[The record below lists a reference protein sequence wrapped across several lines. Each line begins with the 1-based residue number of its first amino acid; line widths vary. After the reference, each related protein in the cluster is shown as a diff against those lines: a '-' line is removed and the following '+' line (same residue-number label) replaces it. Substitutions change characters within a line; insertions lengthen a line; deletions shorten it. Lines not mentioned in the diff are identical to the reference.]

1 MIVLPLPAAETPHGR
16 PEEPAR
22 RPESA
27 ARPERV
33 APSGGTEQA
42 GPRILLVDDHEVVR
56 MGLRA
61 LLATAPGFSVVA
73 EADSVA
79 TAVAAA
85 RRWRP
90 DVVVMDV
97 RLPDGSGVEACREIR
112 AENPNA
118 SVIML
123 TSFADEEA
131 VFASILAGAAGY
143 LLKQA
148 RGQAL
153 IDAVETVWR
162 GASLLD
168 PAVTRQVL
176 ARIRRMGQQELDD
189 DLARLSEQ
197 ERKILPLIAEG
208 KTNREIAAALFLS
221 DRTVKSYVSNILTK
235 LNLSRRAEAA
245 AFITRHAGHAGMGGD
260 RGEDHSGARDR

>member
-1 MIVLPLPAAETPHGR
+1 MMTPYPALDTLTGSPPGIPGAVPSDTHQPAGG
-16 PEEPAR
+16 PEP
-22 RPESA
+22 
-27 ARPERV
+27 
-33 APSGGTEQA
+33 

-56 MGLRA
+56 VGLRA
-61 LLATAPGFSVVA
+61 LLSTVPGFTVVG

-79 TAVAAA
+79 SAIQAA

-90 DVVVMDV
+90 DVVAMDV
-97 RLPDGSGVEACREIR
+97 RLLDGSGVEACREIR
-112 AENPNA
+112 SEFPEVR
-118 SVIML
+118 VIML

-131 VFASILAGAAGY
+131 VFASILAGASGY

-153 IDAVETVWR
+153 IDAVEAVWR
-162 GASLLD
+162 GGSLLD

-176 ARIRRMGQQELDD
+176 ERVRRLGDREVDEELS
-189 DLARLSEQ
+189 RLSEQ

-208 KTNREIAAALFLS
+208 KTNREIAAALSLS

-245 AFITRHAGHAGMGGD
+245 AFITRHD
-260 RGEDHSGARDR
+260 RTAHG

>member
-1 MIVLPLPAAETPHGR
+1 MITPQHTSNGAQPAPPSPPQLASPQACG
-16 PEEPAR
+16 
-22 RPESA
+22 A
-27 ARPERV
+27 A
-33 APSGGTEQA
+33 AGTE

-56 MGLRA
+56 VGLRA
-61 LLATAPGFSVVA
+61 LLSTVPNFTVVG

-79 TAVAAA
+79 SALEAA
-85 RRWRP
+85 RRMRP
-90 DVVVMDV
+90 NVVAMDV
-97 RLPDGSGVEACREIR
+97 RLLDGSGVEACREIR
-112 AENPNA
+112 AEFPDIR
-118 SVIML
+118 VIML

-131 VFASILAGAAGY
+131 VFASILAGASGY

-162 GASLLD
+162 GGSLLD
-168 PAVTRQVL
+168 PTVTHQVL
-176 ARIRRMGQQELDD
+176 ERVRRIGQQELDEE
-189 DLARLSEQ
+189 LGRLSEQ

-208 KTNREIAAALFLS
+208 KTNREIAAALYLS

-245 AFITRHAGHAGMGGD
+245 AFITRHDRVPHAT
-260 RGEDHSGARDR
+260 HAL